1 MTHHAT
7 TDLVAELSDGDTD
20 YIEVLAEQSMRV
32 ELAHYPNPEPKHP
45 HKEDELYYI
54 ISGSGTAHVGDERY
68 AIDEG
73 DVVYVEQ
80 GVEHDFVDIQDEL
93 TALIIFTN
101 SQDSVLD

>member
-7 TDLVAELSDGDTD
+7 TDLIAELRRGDTN
-20 YIEVLAEQSMRV
+20 YIEVLAEGSMRV

-93 TALIIFTN
+93 TALVIFTN
-101 SQDSVLD
+101 TRDSVLD